1 MSECRIRHMFPGG
14 NTCSGFYSYF
24 KYIIDL
30 YDSTRVFIIKG
41 GPGTGKSTLMK
52 NIGNEF
58 CNRGYDI
65 EFMHCASDPE
75 SLDGVVIPALKTALI
90 DGTAPHVVDPGVPGA
105 IDEIINL
112 GQCWNRELLSL
123 HKKEIMDAINEIS
136 NCYGKCYRY
145 LKASAMIQEDIA
157 RIYSDA
163 FDHSGIYNAERK
175 ILKELSSIDRFDLF
189 GRQPPEAGKIRY
201 LFASAIT
208 PSGPV
213 NYLPSI
219 LETYYICRIKGNP
232 GTFAEVVVKKI
243 MDAFISA
250 GYDVEAYCC
259 GFDPSRVEHI
269 VVPGAGVSITTSN
282 AFHNSND
289 IEPHMEIDMDEYTER
304 ILVSANSGSLEY
316 DRQKFN
322 DLFGAAI
329 KSISEAKTIHES
341 IEGFY
346 TAGMD
351 FAAVRSIEEEL
362 VGKIDKLKYLF

>member
-14 NTCSGFYSYF
+14 NTCSGFYSHF
-24 KYIIDL
+24 KYIINL
-30 YDSTRVFIIKG
+30 EDSTRVFIIKG

-65 EFMHCASDPE
+65 EFMHCASDE
-75 SLDGVVIPALKTALI
+75 QSLDGVVIPSLKTALI
-90 DGTAPHVVDPGVPGA
+90 DGTAPHIVDPGVPGA
-105 IDEIINL
+105 VDEIINL

-123 HKKEIMDAINEIS
+123 HKKEIMKAIKEIS
-136 NCYGKCYRY
+136 NCYEKCYRY
-145 LKASAMIQEDIA
+145 LKASGIMYEDIA

-163 FDHSGIYNAERK
+163 FDHSGIINAERK

-213 NYLPSI
+213 HYLPSI
-219 LETYYICRIKGNP
+219 LETYYICRIKGSP
-232 GTFAEVVVKKI
+232 GTCAQNVIKKI
-243 MDAFISA
+243 VDSFISA
-250 GYDVEAYCC
+250 GYDVEAFCC
-259 GFDPSRVEHI
+259 GFDPTRIEHA

-282 AFHNSND
+282 AFHDSND
-289 IEPHMEIDMDEYTER
+289 IEPHLEINLDEYIER
-304 ILVSANSGSLEY
+304 ILISSNSGRLEF

-322 DLFGAAI
+322 ELFDAAV
-329 KSISEAKTIHES
+329 KSLNEAKTIHDY

-346 TAGMD
+346 IAGMD
-351 FAAVRSIEEEL
+351 FTAVRSIEEGL
-362 VGKIDKLKYLF
+362 VDKIDKLKYLF